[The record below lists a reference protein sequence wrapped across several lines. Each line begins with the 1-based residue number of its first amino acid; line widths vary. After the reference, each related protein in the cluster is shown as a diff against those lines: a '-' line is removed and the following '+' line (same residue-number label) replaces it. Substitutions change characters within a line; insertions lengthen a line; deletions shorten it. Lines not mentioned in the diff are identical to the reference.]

1 MIRTARYGLQSLG
14 IVRGLRS
21 SLSSTITSDSFEEGL
36 FHAATR
42 REAMNKRSG
51 GEHQVAKSK
60 GSG

>member
-1 MIRTARYGLQSLG
+1 M
-14 IVRGLRS
+14 
-21 SLSSTITSDSFEEGL
+21 SDSFEEGP

-60 GSG
+60 GSGLRVGFYVLKL